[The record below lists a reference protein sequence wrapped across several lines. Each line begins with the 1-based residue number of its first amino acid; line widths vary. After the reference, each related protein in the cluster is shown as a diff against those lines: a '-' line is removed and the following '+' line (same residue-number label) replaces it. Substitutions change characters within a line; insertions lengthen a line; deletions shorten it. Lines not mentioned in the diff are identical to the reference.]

1 MLMISGLLLL
11 SALLLQQK
19 ITEADPSCEFTLPQ
33 SYKADPAQPR
43 VFQRSAGPEEWAQ
56 IRFTQ
61 APAGGLLPQTPAGIS
76 QGDAV
81 LLAGLPADASFTF
94 KTRPWGDF
102 QTGIFEYRFVS
113 RNLRMFG
120 LRAVVPLKT
129 KALLLSLEGAD
140 PLEKDIRSDFT
151 LILDTVKG
159 ESNWLSAATLKR
171 LWLARMLDRVGLGL
185 IGLYLVVWAVAFRE
199 SFMYCH
205 ALRTTW
211 LFAAAI
217 ALILPPTLRSDIEV
231 VHLVINIALPLALF
245 GMAGRRVKLAIDL
258 G

>member
-1 MLMISGLLLL
+1 MLLL
-11 SALLLQQK
+11 STLLLQQK
-19 ITEADPSCEFTLPQ
+19 ITEADPPCEFTLPR

-43 VFQRSAGPEEWAQ
+43 QFQRSAGPEEWAQ

-61 APAGGLLPQTPAGIS
+61 VPASGLVPQTPAGMS

-102 QTGIFEYRFVS
+102 QTGILEYRCVS

-120 LRAVVPLKT
+120 LRAVIPLKP
-129 KALLLSLEGAD
+129 KALLLTLEGAD

-151 LILDTVKG
+151 LILDTVQG
-159 ESNWLSAATLKR
+159 QSNWLSAATLKR
-171 LWLARMLDRVGLGL
+171 IWMARTLDRVGLGL
-185 IGLYLVVWAVAFRE
+185 VALYLVVWAAAFRG
-199 SFMYCH
+199 SFMH
-205 ALRTTW
+205 FHGLRTVW

-217 ALILPPTLRSDIEV
+217 SLAIPPTLRSDFEV
-231 VHLVINIALPLALF
+231 VHLVTNVTLPLALF

-258 G
+258 D